1 MRSLAQILLVGLNG
15 GITPAGEVGKLAECQ
30 LSICVDY
37 GHLKPSDMNRVGF
50 AKQQTSKIFHHG

>member
-15 GITPAGEVGKLAECQ
+15 GIAPAGEVGKLAEHQ

-37 GHLKPSDMNRVGF
+37 GHLKPSDMN
-50 AKQQTSKIFHHG
+50 